1 MFAGNFIRGIFMLAA
16 VGAVAACA
24 SSVDAPAQLTMAP
37 ANLTDY
43 IIGPGDQL
51 QLFVWRNPELSATV
65 KVRPDG
71 RISVPLVEDLNVAGK
86 TPSTVG
92 REVEQKLSNYVKDP
106 IATIIM
112 VDFVGPLDRQVRI
125 VGEAAKPQSI
135 FYRSDMTVLDVL
147 IQAGG
152 LTQFAAGNRSTLIRT
167 LNGKAQTYRVRL
179 DDLIKD
185 GDITANVPLAPGDVL
200 IIPQSYF

>member
-1 MFAGNFIRGIFMLAA
+1 MFAGNFIRGLFVMAA
-16 VGAVAACA
+16 VAAVAACA
-24 SSVDAPAQLTMAP
+24 TGADAPAQLTSAP

-43 IIGPGDQL
+43 VIGPGDQI
-51 QLFVWRNPELSATV
+51 QLFVWRNPELSSSV

-71 RISVPLVEDLNVAGK
+71 RISVPLVEDLEVAGK
-86 TPSTVG
+86 TPSAVA
-92 REVEQKLSNYVKDP
+92 REVERKLSNYVKDP

-125 VGEAAKPQSI
+125 IGEAAKPQSL

-147 IQAGG
+147 IQSGG

-167 LNGKAQTYRVRL
+167 MGGKAQTFRVRL

-185 GDITANVPLAPGDVL
+185 GDITANVPVAPGDIL